1 MSASARASLLRRVG
15 AVASTSAPAAELLLG
30 AGLRDAPT
38 RSSPAG
44 DAPARSR
51 LASTLALG
59 PDDPSRQRTA
69 RALPL
74 RRALGLA
81 AESPPARARVRDVA
95 PHRTTIRPPLAFER
109 GGGGGGGRRLSISSH
124 AARASAADGG
134 AESDA
139 AAADSSESDAS
150 SDSSVPP
157 HLARPSWLRRRE
169 NRKQKGS
176 YEGFLTEIDT
186 YDDFDPPGGS
196 LYNIADFKAPT
207 LESDEAALLRWH
219 AEYVAHQKR
228 LFEAAGGPKGLSDE
242 AFLEAYE
249 AEFALSEE
257 EREQHILEWEVHMV
271 HEAAGENDHPL
282 NRKVSMRV
290 RVKELQRE
298 TGLSDEAVEYVK
310 EICGPRYNPKR
321 NEIKITC
328 ARSRN
333 REHNRQWCLTALY
346 ELIMEG
352 NREFPSDAYRFS
364 PEGPIEPQTARK
376 ETPSGIETEA
386 DSGDAQPEKEK
397 ETRA

>member
-1 MSASARASLLRRVG
+1 M
-15 AVASTSAPAAELLLG
+15 
-30 AGLRDAPT
+30 RDAPT

-59 PDDPSRQRTA
+59 PDDPSREHTA
-69 RALPL
+69 RALPSAARSGS
-74 RRALGLA
+74 RRN
-81 AESPPARARVRDVA
+81 PPARARVRDVA

-109 GGGGGGGRRLSISSH
+109 GGGGGGRRLSISSH

-219 AEYVAHQKR
+219 AEYVAQP
-228 LFEAAGGPKGLSDE
+228 EAPVRRPRGSKGLSDE

-290 RVKELQRE
+290 RVSSSERP
-298 TGLSDEAVEYVK
+298 G
-310 EICGPRYNPKR
+310 
-321 NEIKITC
+321 
-328 ARSRN
+328 
-333 REHNRQWCLTALY
+333 
-346 ELIMEG
+346 
-352 NREFPSDAYRFS
+352 
-364 PEGPIEPQTARK
+364 
-376 ETPSGIETEA
+376 
-386 DSGDAQPEKEK
+386 
-397 ETRA
+397 